1 MKNINQHI
9 TSALLALC
17 MLLPI
22 VVSGALP
29 YSRPK
34 FKTPMFKSKQMVELA
49 KLNYFTGNTNRI
61 DSTTYFAKVRESLNQ
76 NPNVHF
82 KYCCVILY
90 YSGNVLTVEQTK
102 SQIDCFDEFSDAISR
117 FDSHCKTLEDNGW
130 QQFYFKD
137 DVNVQ
142 GNEKKAY
149 MSNDSTI
156 CVIHIVS
163 VPFK

>member
-1 MKNINQHI
+1 MKTINQHI
-9 TSALLALC
+9 ASAILALC

-22 VVSGALP
+22 VASSELP

-34 FKTPMFKSKQMVELA
+34 FKTPTFKSKQMVELA
-49 KLNYFTGNTNRI
+49 KLSYFTGNTNHI
-61 DSTTYFAKVRESLNQ
+61 DSAAYFAKVRESLNQ
-76 NPNVHF
+76 SSNAHF

-90 YSGNVLTVEQTK
+90 YSGNVLTVEQTN
-102 SQIDCFDEFSDAISR
+102 SQIDCFDAFSDAISR
-117 FDSHCKTLEDNGW
+117 LDSHCKTLEDNGW
-130 QQFYFKD
+130 QQFYFED

-149 MSNDSTI
+149 MSNDGTI
-156 CVIHIVS
+156 CIIHIVS

>member
-1 MKNINQHI
+1 MKTINQHI
-9 TSALLALC
+9 ASALLALC
-17 MLLPI
+17 ALLSI
-22 VVSGALP
+22 AAYGALP

-34 FKTPMFKSKQMVELA
+34 FKTPMFKSKQMVKLA

-61 DSTTYFAKVRESLNQ
+61 DSAAYFAKVRESLNQ
-76 NPNVHF
+76 SHNAHF

-102 SQIDCFDEFSDAISR
+102 SQIDCFDAFSDAISR
-117 FDSHCKTLEDNGW
+117 LDSHCKTLEDNGW
-130 QQFYFKD
+130 QQFYFED
-137 DVNVQ
+137 DVNAQ

-149 MSNDSTI
+149 MSDNGII
-156 CVIHIVS
+156 CIIHIVS